1 MCVKKTGELDK
12 VLICRFFFVNYL
24 VGIPDTNV
32 GILDDLLILPFL
44 LIGVCVLFG
53 MHEFMCKL
61 D

>member
-1 MCVKKTGELDK
+1 MC
-12 VLICRFFFVNYL
+12 FVIYL